1 MNKKTR
7 ELVLI
12 KSGEYMLD
20 MSKLVFGG
28 IVLVVIMQIENM
40 SNQILVLRCPA
51 CTRPILSGLILSF
64 SCSYKINLK
73 MGLNLFCKSMVY
85 QVLMQTFNGF
95 YECKKQPTDLRAGW
109 CEDNYIIL

>member
-28 IVLVVIMQIENM
+28 IVLVVVMQIETL
-40 SNQILVLRCPA
+40 SNQILL
-51 CTRPILSGLILSF
+51 TMGILASISSSLLGIMLVFLS
-64 SCSYKINLK
+64 
-73 MGLNLFCKSMVY
+73 KS
-85 QVLMQTFNGF
+85 N
-95 YECKKQPTDLRAGW
+95 KKKGA
-109 CEDNYIIL
+109 

>member
-40 SNQILVLRCPA
+40 SNQILLITGSIAVALTA
-51 CTRPILSGLILSF
+51 ILGLFFTS
-64 SCSYKINLK
+64 
-73 MGLNLFCKSMVY
+73 KS
-85 QVLMQTFNGF
+85 QSN
-95 YECKKQPTDLRAGW
+95 KKKG
-109 CEDNYIIL
+109 E

>member
-7 ELVLI
+7 ELVLM

-40 SNQILVLRCPA
+40 SNQILLISGSIAVALTA
-51 CTRPILSGLILSF
+51 ILGLFFTS
-64 SCSYKINLK
+64 
-73 MGLNLFCKSMVY
+73 KS
-85 QVLMQTFNGF
+85 QPN
-95 YECKKQPTDLRAGW
+95 KKKG
-109 CEDNYIIL
+109 E

>member
-40 SNQILVLRCPA
+40 SNQILLISGSIAVALTA
-51 CTRPILSGLILSF
+51 ILGLFFTS
-64 SCSYKINLK
+64 
-73 MGLNLFCKSMVY
+73 KS
-85 QVLMQTFNGF
+85 QSN
-95 YECKKQPTDLRAGW
+95 KKKG
-109 CEDNYIIL
+109 E

>member
-1 MNKKTR
+1 
-7 ELVLI
+7 
-12 KSGEYMLD
+12 
-20 MSKLVFGG
+20 
-28 IVLVVIMQIENM
+28 
-40 SNQILVLRCPA
+40 
-51 CTRPILSGLILSF
+51 
-64 SCSYKINLK
+64 

>member
-7 ELVLI
+7 ELVLM

-40 SNQILVLRCPA
+40 SNQILLISGSIAVALTA
-51 CTRPILSGLILSF
+51 ILGLFFTS
-64 SCSYKINLK
+64 
-73 MGLNLFCKSMVY
+73 KS
-85 QVLMQTFNGF
+85 QSN
-95 YECKKQPTDLRAGW
+95 KKKG
-109 CEDNYIIL
+109 E